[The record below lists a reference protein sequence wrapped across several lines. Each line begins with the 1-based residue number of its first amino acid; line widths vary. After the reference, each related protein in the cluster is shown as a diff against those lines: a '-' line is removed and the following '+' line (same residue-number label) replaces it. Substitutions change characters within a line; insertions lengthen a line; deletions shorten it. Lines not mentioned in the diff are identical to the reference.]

1 MRAHWVTALLA
12 SSGALL
18 GARAAS
24 NQTGYDYIVV
34 GGGPSGI
41 ISAERLSAA
50 NRKVL
55 LLERSTVG
63 PTIETG
69 AAKYALSWNDTLTAI
84 DVPGLSFDV
93 GNFPQWT
100 DYICTDSDGTAACIL
115 GGGVT
120 VNYMVFVHPP
130 DHDFDDK
137 WPVGWKWADVAAGA
151 ERLYARNPGSSVP
164 SADGQLYDQ
173 AAYGTLARFFENLN
187 WTAVDMS
194 AQRNEKFQTYSHPVW
209 NVQDYKRAGPLR
221 TYFPL
226 ALARKNFSLR
236 MGALVTRV
244 LRRGS
249 RATGVEIIN
258 AATNTTE
265 TIRLAPGGKVIL
277 AAGALHSPRILFNSG
292 IGPRAQIAT
301 AQRSGI
307 AVPPVHEWIDLPV
320 GKSLMDHPIFSIV
333 IKTENGTFN
342 TLDAAAILNGTATRD
357 IAAYEQDNDGVL
369 TQGKHRLVFFTS
381 NVASDGLTRFY
392 QGSCTPT
399 AEGVVTITAY
409 MTHGLTSTGELGLD
423 ADQRTTISKSPYL
436 QTAGDR
442 EAATVFIQSMVD
454 AITAP
459 GSGMTLVEPYTNT
472 SAILDS
478 LTAGIHYAGTTKMG
492 IDDGRVGNGTAVV
505 DTDAK
510 VYGMHNLFIVDGG
523 IHPDLASGNNQA
535 MVMVV
540 AENAVER
547 IHQQGRFPDEDM
559 EMPCDT

>member
-1 MRAHWVTALLA
+1 MRAHWATGLLA

-18 GARAAS
+18 GVTATS
-24 NQTGYDYIVV
+24 NNQTGYDYIVV

-41 ISAERLSAA
+41 ISAERLSAL
-50 NRKVL
+50 NKNVL

-69 AAKYALSWNDTLTAI
+69 AAKYALPWNDSLTAI
-84 DVPGLSFDV
+84 DVPGLSFAV

-100 DYICTDSDGTAACIL
+100 DYICTDTDGTAACIL

-137 WPVGWKWADVAAGA
+137 WPVGWKWADVADGA
-151 ERLYARNPGSSVP
+151 DRLYARNPGSSVP

-173 AAYGTLARFFENLN
+173 ALYATLATFFDNLN

-209 NVQDYKRAGPLR
+209 NVQDSKRAGPLR
-221 TYFPL
+221 TYLPL

-244 LRRGS
+244 LRAGG
-249 RATGVEIIN
+249 RATGVEITN
-258 AATNTTE
+258 AATNATE

-301 AQRSGI
+301 AARSGI
-307 AVPPVHEWIDLPV
+307 AVPPAHEWIDLPV

-333 IKTENGTFN
+333 LKTQNGTFDA
-342 TLDAAAILNGTATRD
+342 LDAAAILNGTARRD
-357 IAAYEQDNDGVL
+357 IAAYEQEHDGVL

-381 NVASDGLTRFY
+381 NVGSDGIKRFY

-399 AEGVVTITAY
+399 DDGVVTITAY
-409 MTHGLTSTGELGLD
+409 MTHGLTSTGELALD
-423 ADQRTTISKSPYL
+423 ANQRTTITKSPYL

-442 EAATVFIQSMVD
+442 EAATMFIQSMVD

-459 GSGMTLVEPYTNT
+459 GSGMQLVEPYTNT
-472 SAILDS
+472 SAILGS

-492 IDDGRVGNGTAVV
+492 TDDGRVCNGSAVV
-505 DTDAK
+505 DTDTK
-510 VYGMHNLFIVDGG
+510 VYGMENLYIVDAG
-523 IHPDLASGNNQA
+523 IHPDVASGNNQA

-547 IHQQGRFPDEDM
+547 IARQDRFRGQ
-559 EMPCDT
+559 